1 MSESIITRLDA
12 SQSDFNQR
20 LDQLLA
26 WESVS
31 DTRVATVVDDIL
43 HQVKARG
50 DAAVLEFTNKFDRRT
65 AQSINDFFIAPAQLQ
80 HALTQISAAQRAFT

>member
-1 MSESIITRLDA
+1 MSDSIITRLDA

-31 DTRVATVVDDIL
+31 DTRVASVVDDIL
-43 HQVKARG
+43 HQVKTRG
-50 DAAVLEFTNKFDRRT
+50 DAAVVEFTNKFDRRT
-65 AQSINDFFIAPAQLQ
+65 AQSINDFVVTP
-80 HALTQISAAQRAFT
+80 